1 MGEILV
7 DYSVGTHN
15 GVFGFYM
22 EKAKGMTPATM
33 KGFGFTQP
41 SSDDGMS
48 VKAIKNL
55 PPDQKKQ
62 VKANLRRELNRMQW
76 LDLVTGQ
83 ADRHDANYLIHV
95 DPKTHA
101 VTVKGIDNDAG
112 YSQYRTG
119 AMQFKFDKDRSDDF
133 NAHLTGLAKDIDS
146 RNYKNVLEDLLKD
159 PGIKTDGEGRYTV
172 DVSKIENKAIASVL
186 CRVTGLQPIAL
197 PDKIDRETYEALIA
211 LKSGPKRDEY
221 LNSIRPRL
229 SEASFNA
236 AVSRLDDVIAKA
248 EKLGGEGK
256 VIEKEG
262 WLDAPDEKLKTGDVS
277 VKKPNGG
284 VKKLGGKIA
293 HEANAFQCTSIF
305 ALTEDFHE
313 RYRGVPRGA
322 FPHSVDML

>member
-1 MGEILV
+1 
-7 DYSVGTHN
+7 
-15 GVFGFYM
+15 
-22 EKAKGMTPATM
+22 
-33 KGFGFTQP
+33 
-41 SSDDGMS
+41 
-48 VKAIKNL
+48 
-55 PPDQKKQ
+55 
-62 VKANLRRELNRMQW
+62 
-76 LDLVTGQ
+76 
-83 ADRHDANYLIHV
+83 
-95 DPKTHA
+95 
-101 VTVKGIDNDAG
+101 
-112 YSQYRTG
+112 
-119 AMQFKFDKDRSDDF
+119 MQFKFDKDRSDDF

-221 LNSIRPRL
+221 LSSIRPRL

-262 WLDAPDEKLKTGDVS
+262 WLDEPDEKLKTGDVS

-293 HEANAFQCTSIF
+293 HEANAFNCTSIF
-305 ALTEDFHE
+305 VRDGLNKIF
-313 RYRGVPRGA
+313 
-322 FPHSVDML
+322 S